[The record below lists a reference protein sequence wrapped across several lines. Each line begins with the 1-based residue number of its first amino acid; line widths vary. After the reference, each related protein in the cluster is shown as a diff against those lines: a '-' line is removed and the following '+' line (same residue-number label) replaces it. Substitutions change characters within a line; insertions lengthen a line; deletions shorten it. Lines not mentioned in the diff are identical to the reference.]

1 MSEDTTHATITTTAP
16 RLQRV
21 LDSALPLPYEN
32 RYEHAYVRI
41 EDGEVSIVGNIP
53 GGSAFSYT
61 TVTEDY
67 FDEISGET
75 EVLFDIKRFN
85 FYLDNV
91 GGDDGLEV
99 AFRGDKGGSMA
110 SRVEMKGDLNA
121 RFYVTAS
128 ESVKDEFNLGLLD
141 RFEEGVLLPPEDTP
155 NRDEKLLDSEIHTD
169 TQTLQKV
176 IDIVD
181 ADETS
186 GIHHYPVVVKDG
198 KFILQAGDKQGR
210 DVIEGVLDA
219 EDVSGDDVGNTY
231 GAVFEELFSNISGDV
246 QLNTTMLGGDPATL
260 SVSQEPVSGVVYR
273 HTLGPNGTV

>member
-1 MSEDTTHATITTTAP
+1 MTEETTHATITTTAP

-32 RYEHAYVRI
+32 RYEHAYVRVT
-41 EDGEVSIVGNIP
+41 DGEVAIVGNIP

-61 TVTEDY
+61 TVTEEY
-67 FDEISGET
+67 FDDISGST
-75 EVLFDIKRFN
+75 EVLFDIERFN

-91 GGDDGLEV
+91 GGSDGLEV
-99 AFRGDKGGSMA
+99 AFHGDDGATMS

-128 ESVKDEFNLGLLD
+128 ESIKDEFNLGLMD

-155 NRDEKLLDSEIHTD
+155 NREKKLLDTEVHTD
-169 TQTLQKV
+169 TQTLEKV
-176 IDIVD
+176 IEIVD
-181 ADETS
+181 SDETS
-186 GIHHYPVVVKDG
+186 GIHHYPVAVTDETFV
-198 KFILQAGDKQGR
+198 LQAGDKQGR

-219 EDVSGDDVGNTY
+219 EEVSGDDVGNTY
-231 GAVFEELFSNISGDV
+231 GAVFEELFTNISGDV

-260 SVSQEPVSGVVYR
+260 SVVQRPVSGVTYR